1 MGAAQP
7 AAMPAS
13 LRQFLSPFLVAS
25 SPVCGVR
32 EWQTSVGGPSV
43 PEQGSLSDGMR
54 EHMD

>member
-32 EWQTSVGGPSV
+32 EWQTSVGGPSI
-43 PEQGSLSDGMR
+43 PEQGSLSDGMQ